1 MFCILDCLNWG
12 FHMMMASL
20 RMMTTLQR
28 IMGNDTIMKS
38 PENYPT
44 LADKCHTITIA
55 VGCLLGR
62 IFYEVAYNFPYIWKI
77 KSVQSKIVKKNPLR
91 EKAIFWSAGLFII
104 KLFPI
109 ILCNVVIM
117 RMLAIIM

>member
-1 MFCILDCLNWG
+1 
-12 FHMMMASL
+12 MMMASL

-62 IFYEVAYNFPYIWKI
+62 IFYEVACETFVKLNLI
-77 KSVQSKIVKKNPLR
+77 QSKIIKNPLH
-91 EKAIFWSAGLFII
+91 EKAIFTL
-104 KLFPI
+104 L
-109 ILCNVVIM
+109 V
-117 RMLAIIM
+117 

>member
-1 MFCILDCLNWG
+1 
-12 FHMMMASL
+12 
-20 RMMTTLQR
+20 MMTTLQR

-62 IFYEVAYNFPYIWKI
+62 IFYEVACGFARYIFGKLYLFNLI
-77 KSVQSKIVKKNPLR
+77 LFMHK
-91 EKAIFWSAGLFII
+91 KAIIW
-104 KLFPI
+104 
-109 ILCNVVIM
+109 
-117 RMLAIIM
+117 LAEQLTLLV